1 VVITGNSTVQI
12 ISPKVVNYSAGRDI
26 LSYRTQKLANG
37 PPIQPDQYSSHT
49 PQQSHCDRTGDMLT
63 SVVRGS
69 YPTTNLLLGG
79 SPLVGWP
86 GLRIPLFTI
95 IVSNR

>member
-1 VVITGNSTVQI
+1 VAITGNSTVQI

-37 PPIQPDQYSSHT
+37 PHIQPDQYSSHK
-49 PQQSHCDRTGDMLT
+49 PQQSHCDITGNMLT

-69 YPTTNLLLGG
+69 YPTTNLLFGG
-79 SPLVGWP
+79 SPLVGWS
-86 GLRIPLFTI
+86 GLRIPL
-95 IVSNR
+95 IVLFSSL